1 MKQEELGLI
10 LKLILTPVSQILTI
24 SSLLLFDSV
33 AITRYVMIFWLKNP
47 GALNDDICSCLI
59 NVWIY
64 FFAVISQ
71 IGFLAS
77 QGSIWI
83 LFLYNLRGK
92 SGNWNFTQ
100 ISKYQKSSLKLLR
113 CQEFILQAFGHYL
126 TALKHL

>member
-10 LKLILTPVSQILTI
+10 LKQILNPVSQILTI

-71 IGFLAS
+71 VGFLAS

-83 LFLYNLRGK
+83 LFLYNFYGVNLEIGILHKFQSTRKGLK
-92 SGNWNFTQ
+92 PA
-100 ISKYQKSSLKLLR
+100 YQHFK
-113 CQEFILQAFGHYL
+113 AFWLIIMHQQLFY
-126 TALKHL
+126 K